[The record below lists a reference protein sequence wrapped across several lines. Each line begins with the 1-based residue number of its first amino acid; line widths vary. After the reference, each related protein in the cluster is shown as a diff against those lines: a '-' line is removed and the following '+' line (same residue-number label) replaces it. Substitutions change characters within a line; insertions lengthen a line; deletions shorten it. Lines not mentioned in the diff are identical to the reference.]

1 MKNERAQFSG
11 SRLNF
16 EGGTPA
22 SPIRDKEKSVE
33 RQARAQNEDLGYC
46 SMNML
51 IRLIATL
58 VMLTITLSVSAT
70 SWHDDSHYVA
80 LGPRTGYYIV
90 RPGSSLSDQLGID
103 AAPTVDTADPF
114 RHGYGADA
122 LAFRFNRAGIL
133 SAPPAYIVQATPNEF
148 YTRRLGS
155 LIQGHTSSRDIE
167 AFFGRPQSMEVRRDG
182 VITYYAI
189 QVYNSFEDR
198 SNGRGR

>member
-51 IRLIATL
+51 IRPIAAL
-58 VMLTITLSVSAT
+58 VSLTITLSVSAT
-70 SWHDDSHYVA
+70 SWHDNSHYVA

-90 RPGSSLSDQLGID
+90 RPGSSLSHQLGID
-103 AAPTVDTADPF
+103 SAPTVDTADPF
-114 RHGYGADA
+114 NHGYGADA
-122 LAFRFNRAGIL
+122 LAFRFSRASIL
-133 SAPPAYIVQATPNEF
+133 SAPPAYIVQATPNQF
-148 YTRRLGS
+148 YTQRLGS
-155 LIQGHTSSRDIE
+155 FIRGQSRLSDVE
-167 AFFGRPQSMEVRRDG
+167 GFFGQPQSIERRPDG
-182 VITYYAI
+182 YIAYFSI
-189 QVYNSFEDR
+189 QVYNSFE
-198 SNGRGR
+198 NL